1 MFDRKDNDRRPQEE
15 GEAGE
20 EFGTGSGHC
29 LQISNQPSEVK
40 RGTYFRAL
48 PSRPAS
54 LLVIVLGYTGTS
66 PAQSLATF

>member
-1 MFDRKDNDRRPQEE
+1 MFDRKDTDRRPQEE

-40 RGTYFRAL
+40 RGTYFRARHRARRHCW
-48 PSRPAS
+48 S
-54 LLVIVLGYTGTS
+54 
-66 PAQSLATF
+66 